1 MSEITQILLNINQ
14 DGQLATNQLL
24 PLVYEELKRLAA
36 RKLAMEQP
44 GQTLQTTALVHE
56 AYMRLLG
63 DDKPAWENRVHFFAA
78 AAEAMRRIL
87 VDSARSK
94 QRLKRGGDW
103 NRMDLDSI
111 EAELPEANVDI
122 LALDEALNEL
132 AAEQPQK
139 AELVRLRFFAGLTI
153 DEVAQAMGISTATA
167 VRSWRYAR
175 AWLAEKLA
183 ESDTKTSLE
192 KNDPELLLDK

>member
-1 MSEITQILLNINQ
+1 MSEITQILLNMNQ

-24 PLVYEELKRLAA
+24 PLVYDELKRLAA
-36 RKLAMEQP
+36 RKLAIEQP
-44 GQTLQTTALVHE
+44 GHTLQTTALVHE
-56 AYMRLLG
+56 AYVRLVG

-103 NRMDLDSI
+103 NRVDLDSI
-111 EAELPEANVDI
+111 EAQLPEAHVDI

-132 AAEQPQK
+132 SKEHPQK

-153 DEVAQAMGISTATA
+153 DEVALAMGISTATA

-183 ESDTKTSLE
+183 ETVGD
-192 KNDPELLLDK
+192 

>member
-14 DGQLATNQLL
+14 NGQLATNQLL

-36 RKLAMEQP
+36 RKLAMEHP

-63 DDKPAWENRVHFFAA
+63 DNKPAWKNRVHFFAA

-87 VDSARSK
+87 LDSARSK

-103 NRMDLDSI
+103 NRVDLDSI
-111 EAELPEANVDI
+111 EAQLPEANVDI
-122 LALDEALNEL
+122 LALDEALNQL
-132 AAEQPQK
+132 ATEQPQK

-153 DEVAQAMGISTATA
+153 DEVALAMEISTATA
-167 VRSWRYAR
+167 VRSWRYAG

-183 ESDTKTSLE
+183 ESDTKTGLE
-192 KNDPELLLDK
+192 KKDPELLLDK